1 MTSLEQMLAQ
11 ILQLIEDSRATGNAQ
26 AIAALMRRK
35 EAICAAL
42 AAPEQAWHDPRA
54 LAPDPVAQRKAA

>member
-11 ILQLIEDSRATGNAQ
+11 ILQLIEDSRATGNSQ

-42 AAPEQAWHDPRA
+42 AAPEQAWHDPDA
-54 LAPDPVAQRKAA
+54 LATNPVARRKAA

>member
-11 ILQLIEDSRATGNAQ
+11 ILQLIEDSRTTGNSQ
-26 AIAALMRRK
+26 AIAALVRRK

-42 AAPEQAWHDPRA
+42 AAPEQAWHDPDA
-54 LAPDPVAQRKAA
+54 LATNPVARRKAA

>member
-26 AIAALMRRK
+26 ALAALVQRK

-54 LAPDPVAQRKAA
+54 LAPNPVAQRKAA